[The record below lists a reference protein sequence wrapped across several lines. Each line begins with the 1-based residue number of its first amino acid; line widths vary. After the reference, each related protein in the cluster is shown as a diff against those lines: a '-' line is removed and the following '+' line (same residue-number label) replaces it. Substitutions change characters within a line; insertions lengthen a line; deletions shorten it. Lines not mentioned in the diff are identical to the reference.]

1 MLVEVVAGEG
11 KICGQQSNWCVSLTQ
26 LSRAT
31 AKRRASRLQ
40 AVWENDCRSC
50 DRPGG
55 LFIDQLDYKSDEE
68 GEQQGRYADHSPK
81 WREAPG
87 KFDDTVSE
95 QVDGD
100 EGQNQEEEADI
111 FAAEYLHEGE
121 SVAGAD
127 PEFAVGD

>member
-1 MLVEVVAGEG
+1 MCFPDPIIACDGKASSKQITGCVGE
-11 KICGQQSNWCVSLTQ
+11 
-26 LSRAT
+26 
-31 AKRRASRLQ
+31 RLQ
-40 AVWENDCRSC
+40 KLRSS
-50 DRPGG
+50 GG

-68 GEQQGRYADHSPK
+68 GEQQGRYADDSPK